1 MKCLKVMGVILMKE
15 INFNMIAQ
23 NVNELIDHIY
33 ELEERI
39 IVLERENKR
48 TKMLE
53 TIFLQQIGIIQS
65 RLEEMEELE

>member
-39 IVLERENKR
+39 IVLEKENKR
-48 TKMLE
+48 IIVSLN
-53 TIFLQQIGIIQS
+53 FLQQL